1 MGLLWEDRAWDN
13 YLYWQKQDRKILKKI
28 NELIKDIQRNAFVGI
43 GKPEPLKGVLSG
55 FGVEELMMPIELS
68 TMRKITLFILFLA
81 KVTMKIS
88 LLL

>member
-43 GKPEPLKGVLSG
+43 GKPEPLKGALSG
-55 FGVEELMMPIELS
+55 FWSRRIDDTNRIVYYEKNSIIYIVSCKGHYED
-68 TMRKITLFILFLA
+68 
-81 KVTMKIS
+81 
-88 LLL
+88 